1 MGGKKLTDQTW
12 DKRYDQESD
21 VSKEPS
27 LFLKQQVH
35 ELPRG
40 MALDLA
46 MGTGRNAIFL
56 AENGYVV
63 DGIDSSEVA
72 IEKVRSFAQRESLP
86 INAKHANLTN
96 YQILENT
103 YDVILNFYFLE
114 RSLFPHIMKGL
125 KQGGMLLFE
134 TYTIEQ
140 PEYGRPH
147 NPAYLLKPNELLQSF
162 MELHIIYYHER
173 IDKQKGGTKA
183 IASLLA
189 QKR

>member
-1 MGGKKLTDQTW
+1 LTDQTW
-12 DKRYDQESD
+12 DERYDQESD
-21 VSKEPS
+21 LSKEAS
-27 LFLKQQVH
+27 LFLKKQLN

-63 DGIDSSEVA
+63 DSIDSSAVA
-72 IEKVRSFAQRESLP
+72 VEKVRSFAQRKSLP
-86 INAKHANLTN
+86 IHAKQA
-96 YQILENT
+96 
-103 YDVILNFYFLE
+103 DFYFLE

-140 PEYGRPH
+140 RKYGRPH

-162 MELHIIYYHER
+162 IDLHIIYYHER
-173 IDKQKGGTKA
+173 IDKQKGSTKA

>member
-1 MGGKKLTDQTW
+1 MADKTW
-12 DKRYDQESD
+12 DERYDQESD
-21 VSKEPS
+21 FSKEPS
-27 LFLKQQVH
+27 LFLKKMIH
-35 ELPRG
+35 ELPHG
-40 MALDLA
+40 TALDLA

-56 AENGYVV
+56 AKNGYVV

-72 IEKVRSFAQRESLP
+72 IEKFCSLAQKDSLP
-86 INAKHANLTN
+86 VNAKHADLTN
-96 YQILENT
+96 YQIAKNT

-125 KQGGMLLFE
+125 KQDGMLLFE
-134 TYTIEQ
+134 TYTTEQ
-140 PEYGRPH
+140 PKYGKPH
-147 NPAYLLKPNELLQSF
+147 NPDYLLKPNELLQSF
-162 MELHIIYYHER
+162 TDLHVIFYHER

>member
-1 MGGKKLTDQTW
+1 MTDQTW
-12 DKRYDQESD
+12 DERYDQESD
-21 VSKEPS
+21 FSKEPS
-27 LFLKQQVH
+27 LFLKKKIHQ
-35 ELPRG
+35 LPRG
-40 MALDLA
+40 KALDLA
-46 MGTGRNAIFL
+46 MGTGRNSIFM
-56 AENGYVV
+56 AENGYMV

-72 IEKVRSFAQRESLP
+72 VEKVRSFAERESLP
-86 INAKHANLTN
+86 IDAKQADLTN
-96 YQILENT
+96 YQIVENT

-114 RSLFPHIMKGL
+114 RSLFPNIMNGL

-162 MELHIIYYHER
+162 IDLHIICYHER
-173 IDKQKGGTKA
+173 IDKQKAGTKA

>member
-1 MGGKKLTDQTW
+1 MTDQTW

-27 LFLKQQVH
+27 LFLKQQFH

-72 IEKVRSFAQRESLP
+72 VEKVRSFAQRESLP
-86 INAKHANLTN
+86 INAKQADLTN
-96 YQILENT
+96 YQIVENT

-162 MELHIIYYHER
+162 IDLHIIYYHER

>member
-1 MGGKKLTDQTW
+1 MTDKTW
-12 DKRYDQESD
+12 DERYGRESD
-21 VSKEPS
+21 LSKEAS
-27 LFLKQQVH
+27 LFLKEKIH
-35 ELPRG
+35 ELPPG

-46 MGTGRNAIFL
+46 MGVGRNAIFL

-72 IEKVRSFAQRESLP
+72 VEKVRSFAQRESLP
-86 INAKHANLTN
+86 IHAKQADLTN

-162 MELHIIYYHER
+162 INLHIIYYHER
-173 IDKQKGGTKA
+173 IDKQKAGTKA
-183 IASLLA
+183 IASLMA

>member
-1 MGGKKLTDQTW
+1 MTDKTW
-12 DKRYDQESD
+12 DERYDQESD
-21 VSKEPS
+21 SSKEPS
-27 LFLKQQVH
+27 LFLKEQIR
-35 ELPRG
+35 ELPHG

-72 IEKVRSFAQRESLP
+72 VEKVRSFAQRESLP
-86 INAKHANLTN
+86 IKAKRADLTN
-96 YQILENT
+96 YQIVENT
-103 YDVILNFYFLE
+103 YDVILNFHFLE
-114 RSLFPHIMKGL
+114 RSLFPQIMKGL
-125 KQGGMLLFE
+125 KQGAMLLFE

-140 PEYGRPH
+140 PKYGRPH

-162 MELHIIYYHER
+162 IDLHIICYHER

>member
-1 MGGKKLTDQTW
+1 MTDQTW

-56 AENGYVV
+56 TENGYVV

-72 IEKVRSFAQRESLP
+72 VEKVRSFAQRESLP
-86 INAKHANLTN
+86 INAKQADLTN
-96 YQILENT
+96 YQIVENT

-147 NPAYLLKPNELLQSF
+147 DPAYLLKPNELLQSF

>member
-1 MGGKKLTDQTW
+1 MIDQTW
-12 DKRYDQESD
+12 DEKYGQESD
-21 VSKEPS
+21 VSKGPS
-27 LFLKQQVH
+27 LLLKQQIH
-35 ELPRG
+35 KLPRG

-56 AENGYVV
+56 AENGYIV

-72 IEKVRSFAQRESLP
+72 VEKVSSFAQRESLP
-86 INAKHANLTN
+86 IHAKHADLTN
-96 YQILENT
+96 YRIPENT

-114 RSLFPHIMKGL
+114 RSLFPQIMKGL

-140 PEYGRPH
+140 PKYGRPH
-147 NPAYLLKPNELLQSF
+147 NPDYLLRPNQLLQSF
-162 MELHIIYYHER
+162 MDLHIIYYHER
-173 IDKQKGGTKA
+173 IDKQTGGTKA

>member
-1 MGGKKLTDQTW
+1 MTDQTW

-21 VSKEPS
+21 FSKEPS
-27 LFLKQQVH
+27 LFLKKQIH

-46 MGTGRNAIFL
+46 MGTGRNSIFL

-63 DGIDSSEVA
+63 DGIDSSGVA

-86 INAKHANLTN
+86 INAKQADLTN
-96 YQILENT
+96 YQIVENT

-140 PEYGRPH
+140 PNYGRPH

-162 MELHIIYYHER
+162 VELHIIYYHER
-173 IDKQKGGTKA
+173 IDKQSGSIKA

>member
-1 MGGKKLTDQTW
+1 MTDQTW
-12 DKRYDQESD
+12 DERYDQESD
-21 VSKEPS
+21 FSKEPS
-27 LFLKQQVH
+27 LFLKKKIHQ
-35 ELPRG
+35 LPRG
-40 MALDLA
+40 KALDLA
-46 MGTGRNAIFL
+46 MGTGRNSIFM
-56 AENGYVV
+56 AENGYMV

-72 IEKVRSFAQRESLP
+72 VEKVRSFAQRESLP
-86 INAKHANLTN
+86 IKAKQADLTN
-96 YQILENT
+96 YQIVENT

-114 RSLFPHIMKGL
+114 RSLFPNIMNGL

-147 NPAYLLKPNELLQSF
+147 NPAYLLKLNELLESF
-162 MELHIIYYHER
+162 IDLHIIYYHER

-189 QKR
+189 QKQ

>member
-1 MGGKKLTDQTW
+1 MTDKTW
-12 DKRYDQESD
+12 DERYDRESD
-21 VSKEPS
+21 SSKEPS
-27 LFLKQQVH
+27 LFLKKQIC

-46 MGTGRNAIFL
+46 MGTGRNAIFM

-72 IEKVRSFAQRESLP
+72 VEKVRSFAQRESLP
-86 INAKHANLTN
+86 IHAKQADLTN

-162 MELHIIYYHER
+162 INLHIIYYHER
-173 IDKQKGGTKA
+173 IDKQKAGTKA
-183 IASLLA
+183 IASLMA

>member
-1 MGGKKLTDQTW
+1 MSDQTW
-12 DKRYDQESD
+12 DEKYGQESH
-21 VSKEPS
+21 VLKEPS
-27 LFLKQQVH
+27 LFLKQTIH

-40 MALDLA
+40 LALDLA

-56 AENGYVV
+56 AENGHIV

-72 IEKVRSFAQRESLP
+72 VENVRSFAQRESLP
-86 INAKHANLTN
+86 IHAKHADLTT
-96 YQILENT
+96 YQIVENH
-103 YDVILNFYFLE
+103 YDVIINFYFLE
-114 RSLFPHIMKGL
+114 RSLFPQIMKGL
-125 KQGGMLLFE
+125 KQSGMLLFE

-140 PEYGRPH
+140 PKYGRPH

-173 IDKQKGGTKA
+173 IDKQKDGTKA